1 MHSKTENNL
10 LIYERMIFMKKF
22 LSLILIIILCCSF
35 SACGSP
41 ASSPIED
48 FEYKLKDGEATI
60 IGYTGKDLEIVVPDS
75 IEGRPVVYIGYNE
88 DEEKGAFEGYD
99 MTSVVI
105 PDSVKLI
112 NEYAFKDCKMLENIS
127 LPDTLQGFYYNEQ
140 SKNPESATYSLRDT
154 KWYQNQLDGIL
165 YIDNVLLGVKSD
177 YLSGENLSGKVDIK
191 DGTTTILGCAFEYQK
206 SITDITIPN
215 SVKYIGSRAFYNCDL
230 LKELNVPDGVVV
242 DGRIFEG
249 TINGKIVQ
257 ETTVG

>member
-35 SACGSP
+35 SACSSP

-48 FEYKLKDGEATI
+48 FEYELKDGEATI
-60 IGYTGKDLEIVVPDS
+60 IGYTGTDLEIVVPDT
-75 IEGRPVVYIGYNE
+75 IEGRPVIYIGYNE
-88 DEEKGAFEGYD
+88 DEKKGTFEGYD

-105 PDSVKLI
+105 PDGVKFI
-112 NEYAFKDCKMLENIS
+112 SEYAFKDCKMLENIS
-127 LPDTLQGFYYNEQ
+127 LPDTLKGFYYNEK
-140 SKNPESATYSLRDT
+140 SKYPTSAISGLEYT
-154 KWYQNQLDGIL
+154 KWYQNQSDGIM
-165 YIDNVLLGVKSD
+165 YIDNVCLGTKGDLNTNEV
-177 YLSGENLSGKVDIK
+177 EIK
-191 DGTTTILGCAFEYQK
+191 NGTATILGYAFDHQDN
-206 SITDITIPN
+206 ITNVIIPN
-215 SVKYIGSRAFYNCDL
+215 SVKYIGENAFQGCDL

-249 TINGKIVQ
+249 IINGKIVQ